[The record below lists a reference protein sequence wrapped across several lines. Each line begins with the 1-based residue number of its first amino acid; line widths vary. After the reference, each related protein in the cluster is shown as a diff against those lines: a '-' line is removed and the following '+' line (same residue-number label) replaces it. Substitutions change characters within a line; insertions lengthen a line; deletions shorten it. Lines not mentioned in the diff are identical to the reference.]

1 MYLRQ
6 KPSPLQVY
14 IGKTTQSV
22 RNRWFK
28 QDAADLRREAQT
40 PHWEKV
46 NEILNHRG
54 NMDAME
60 ELNVQ
65 LVHCYL
71 ALSMLRGYDMALFVV
86 RQCKDEESL
95 RSFEGKL
102 INEHYTKYMLHGLN
116 CKKEPYDES
125 QLSASVKN
133 YTCY

>member
-60 ELNVQ
+60 ELDVQ
-65 LVHCYL
+65 LVNAEKSVSGHVKK
-71 ALSMLRGYDMALFVV
+71 STT
-86 RQCKDEESL
+86 S
-95 RSFEGKL
+95 SFFNTITFYSAVK
-102 INEHYTKYMLHGLN
+102 
-116 CKKEPYDES
+116 CKK
-125 QLSASVKN
+125 
-133 YTCY
+133 CYCINR